1 MTDKELFKQA
11 LDALETECDIYR
23 EHDEDGAPEYIL
35 ETIAALKER
44 LAQPEQEPLAWR
56 DVIVVNLVRE
66 GINKHRAREL
76 AEHFIKLTTPPA
88 QPPQRTEQEPVVY
101 VKPDLSTLN
110 HSRDC
115 RFHDNET
122 YCTCYAESEHEL
134 EFWRSRAITYLPQRT
149 EPIQSLQCFHCQVTI
164 ETLNDK
170 VMHLMAERKPLTEEQ
185 IWKAI
190 RPLATTD
197 QLCKK
202 LIDISMDEYR
212 AIEVAHGIKE
222 KT

>member
-1 MTDKELFKQA
+1 MSDLKSAAKLA
-11 LDALETECDIYR
+11 LAFIER
-23 EHDEDGAPEYIL
+23 VNKDGWIL
-35 ETIAALKER
+35 ADFEPQMYEAIAALKER
-44 LAQPEQEPLAWR
+44 LAQP
-56 DVIVVNLVRE
+56 
-66 GINKHRAREL
+66 
-76 AEHFIKLTTPPA
+76 
-88 QPPQRTEQEPVVY
+88 
-101 VKPDLSTLN
+101 
-110 HSRDC
+110 
-115 RFHDNET
+115 
-122 YCTCYAESEHEL
+122 
-134 EFWRSRAITYLPQRT
+134 

-170 VMHLMAERKPLTEEQ
+170 VMHLLAQRKPLTEEQ

-222 KT
+222 NT

>member
-1 MTDKELFKQA
+1 MTDKEAMKL
-11 LDALETECDIYR
+11 ALEALEDTHYR
-23 EHDEDGAPEYIL
+23 IISAGLLDQDLLNRNFTVA
-35 ETIAALKER
+35 TALRER
-44 LAQPEQEPLAWR
+44 LAQP
-56 DVIVVNLVRE
+56 
-66 GINKHRAREL
+66 
-76 AEHFIKLTTPPA
+76 
-88 QPPQRTEQEPVVY
+88 
-101 VKPDLSTLN
+101 
-110 HSRDC
+110 
-115 RFHDNET
+115 
-122 YCTCYAESEHEL
+122 
-134 EFWRSRAITYLPQRT
+134 

-170 VMHLMAERKPLTEEQ
+170 VMHLLAQRKPLTEEQ

-222 KT
+222 NT